1 MTSHVKR
8 SKTRLVKVLL
18 LILLL
23 LALLTAAFLFY
34 ASDHRKPDQVAEAA
48 RALAEE
54 QGLLTETDDY
64 IAIGDPDGA
73 ELGYVF
79 YPGGKVDAAAYIP
92 YLLELNVQEKLF
104 CAVVKP
110 PFRLAILD
118 TSAADKVL
126 ADHPQI
132 RRWAL
137 GGHSL
142 GGTSAARYVEKHMGA
157 GGDVP
162 AVEALVLLASYPDT
176 DLSAWEGQVL
186 SVTAGMDRIMDRDRY
201 EKAMSLLPPQPR
213 TLYYFLSNGNHSQFG
228 NYGQQEGDGRA
239 NTSGSSQREDTVAV
253 TGAFLWGRM
262 GPGSSQPSD
271 PT

>member
-1 MTSHVKR
+1 MTSHATRQKKR
-8 SKTRLVKVLL
+8 LIKVLL

-23 LALLTAAFLFY
+23 LGLLAAALLLY
-34 ASDHRKPDQVAEAA
+34 ASDHRKPDQIAEAA

-54 QGLLTETDDY
+54 EGLLTETADY
-64 IAIGDPDGA
+64 IAIGDPERA

-92 YLLELNVQEKLF
+92 YLLELNVQEGIF

-110 PFRLAILD
+110 PLRLAILD
-118 TSAADKVL
+118 TNAANRVL
-126 ADHPQI
+126 ADHPGI

-142 GGTSAARYVEKHMGA
+142 GGVSAARYAEKQMSA
-157 GGDVP
+157 PEDAP
-162 AVEALVLLASYPDT
+162 AVEALILLASYPDV
-176 DLSAWEGQVL
+176 DLSAWDGRVL

-201 EKAMSLLPPQPR
+201 ERAIALLPPQPN
-213 TLYYFLSNGNHSQFG
+213 TIHYFLSNGNHSQFG

-239 NTSGSSQREDTVAV
+239 NTSASSQREDTVAV

-262 GPGSSQPSD
+262 APEAPSV
-271 PT
+271 